1 MNTKQSSLIKDPGS
15 TADSRNSFA
24 HACIEVIKYL
34 QEDEDKVHTPNNIA
48 IKSKVN
54 RQTVEKA
61 IKFLSQIQSE
71 FFDNY
76 ELDVEEMNNNRK
88 VVGISRRRKF
98 NELPVELQRQEIKR
112 NYPHISEQEIISL
125 IK

>member
-1 MNTKQSSLIKDPGS
+1 MNTQHLVKDPGS
-15 TADSRNSFA
+15 TTPDSRNSFA
-24 HACIEVIKYL
+24 NACIEVIKFL
-34 QEDEDKVHTPNNIA
+34 QQDEDKVHTPNNIA
-48 IKSKVN
+48 TKANVS

-88 VVGISRRRKF
+88 VVGISKRRKF
-98 NELPVELQRQEIKR
+98 SELPIELQRREIKR